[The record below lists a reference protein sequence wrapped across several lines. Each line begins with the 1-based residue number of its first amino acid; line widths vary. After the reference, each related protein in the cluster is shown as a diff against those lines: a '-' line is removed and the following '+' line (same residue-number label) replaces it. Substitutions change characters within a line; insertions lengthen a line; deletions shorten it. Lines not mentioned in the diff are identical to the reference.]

1 VKHGRRQ
8 VADELQRQQDAAAMR
23 TAAVEGITAKSGA
36 PTTTAQLESVVN
48 AAAALLRLSVSVMPL
63 VSLGAPKRPAPGR
76 MT

>member
-1 VKHGRRQ
+1 MKHGRRQ

-48 AAAALLRLSVSVMPL
+48 AAADALLRPSDSVMPL
-63 VSLGAPKRPAPGR
+63 VSLGRRRGPRPE
-76 MT
+76 